1 VGGAIAWRLTV
12 QNVAGNSPQTCGR
25 FSGGDEATHVSRP
38 ANSEER
44 EASDDRSTAALALL
58 LSIEAVSHVISLD
71 SARTTPR
78 VRQSVHR
85 EPTTAVGIARHYI
98 GDVIYGA
105 NDGIITTFAVVA
117 GVTGGS
123 LTVRAVLI
131 VGAANLIADGLSM
144 GVGNYLSIRS
154 NESALEAQDL
164 PEQEARPS
172 LHGFATFLAFVAI
185 GALPLFPYVLPDLGI
200 DRFTFSAL
208 LTLSGLFSV
217 GASRAIVTVDRW
229 WTAGLE
235 MLVLGVIVAAV
246 AYGSGFLVAAV
257 VSGVAAA

>member
-1 VGGAIAWRLTV
+1 MIRTSRGIFRSGA
-12 QNVAGNSPQTCGR
+12 
-25 FSGGDEATHVSRP
+25 
-38 ANSEER
+38 EE
-44 EASDDRSTAALALL
+44 SALAGGQRVIMRPMSPAAFAL
-58 LSIEAVSHVISLD
+58 LSWVEAMSKRDSLD
-71 SARTTPR
+71 SARKWPH

-117 GVTGGS
+117 GVRGGA
-123 LTVRAVLI
+123 LTSRAVLI
-131 VGAANLIADGLSM
+131 AGAANLIADGLST

-154 NESALEAQDL
+154 SESALEAQDL
-164 PEQEARPS
+164 PEQEARPVR
-172 LHGFATFLAFVAI
+172 HAFATFLAFVVI
-185 GALPLFPYVLPDLGI
+185 GALPLVPYVLPDLAI
-200 DRFTFSAL
+200 DRFVCSVF
-208 LTLSGLFSV
+208 LTLAGLFGV

-235 MLVLGVIVAAV
+235 MLLLGVIVAGV

-257 VSGVAAA
+257 ISGAG